1 MNRKNILFVLIVF
14 LIVTATQCFAMNNYI
29 VINECNY
36 LKYNSTLLLK
46 KINVINN
53 KMNLCNYV
61 GMKSND
67 TSLCISAN
75 FNLNSND
82 KTINKYQ
89 DIVKYGIQNKYLFN
103 ATIRDVSE
111 TEESIK
117 DEINKKNQSSV
128 FVNILQDMIAKNI
141 GGSSDLPTLLA
152 GLVVA
157 YLTILISVAVAIFSE
172 NKEFETL
179 DRNVI
184 LDYIVKSKRLLFYLG
199 LTFIPLLFW
208 NGSTIHFRLVEI
220 FLWFIGIICLTG
232 ILHNSYHW
240 MKGNKFQQRFFYLK
254 EIKNIH
260 DIEDTWRSVWQTE
273 SINHQNEIKFFDI
286 FYITVNKLLHCEKK
300 NILFA
305 TKMLEDFDNCVEKR
319 SPGFFTLPDKPLAI
333 ILNWHFEMWQREQ
346 EFQYQDDSIES
357 WGIYDQIFR
366 TSESIFQK
374 IIIIV
379 LKGRHAY
386 SFFKTLKEHTE
397 KNNKVRVSNNLYVEF
412 IFRSFYEKFFENI
425 HSSPDKFNIWNHYF
439 PVEWKVTKS
448 NLQSSEN
455 QISHTTLHNFLEWA
469 VPKILEEIEEKD
481 FSLDDVSR
489 NIFPEVDSILWASIL
504 IFVYSSYSDDRT
516 QLRSAIER
524 PWNFGFFSH
533 AKVSSTSKNDDI
545 QNSFTTDVFNTVA
558 LAILI
563 FPRQFSYENLVKY
576 LDSLQGISYP
586 EESNEES
593 KRLRL
598 YNLFRIMLSQVE
610 TGIMP

>member
-1 MNRKNILFVLIVF
+1 MSRNFFLFLLIVF
-14 LIVTATQCFAMNNYI
+14 FIFTAAQCLAINIYI
-29 VINECNY
+29 VSDECNY
-36 LKYNSTLLLK
+36 LKNNSTSLVK
-46 KINVINN
+46 KNNVSSNQI
-53 KMNLCNYV
+53 NLCNYV
-61 GMKSND
+61 DIESNN
-67 TSLCISAN
+67 SLLFISAD
-75 FNLNSND
+75 FDLNSDD
-82 KTINKYQ
+82 KSINIYQ
-89 DIVKYGIQNKYLFN
+89 DIIKYGIQNIYLFN
-103 ATIRDVSE
+103 ATIRDVFES
-111 TEESIK
+111 EESIK
-117 DEINKKNQSSV
+117 DEIKEKNQSFV
-128 FVNILQDMIAKNI
+128 LVNILQNMIAKNI

-172 NKEFETL
+172 KKEFETL

-184 LDYIVKSKRLLFYLG
+184 LDYIVKSKILLFYLG

-208 NGSTIHFRLVEI
+208 NGSTIHFRLLEI
-220 FLWFIGIICLTG
+220 FLWFIGMIYLTG
-232 ILHNSYHW
+232 ILYKSYHW

-254 EIKNIH
+254 KIQNIH
-260 DIEDTWRSVWQTE
+260 DIEEAWRSVWQTE
-273 SINHQNEIKFFDI
+273 SINYQNEIKFFDI
-286 FYITVNKLLHCEKK
+286 FYVTVNKLLHCEKK

-319 SPGFFTLPDKPLAI
+319 SPGFFTLPDKPLVI
-333 ILNWHFEMWQREQ
+333 FLNWHFEMWQRGQ

-366 TSESIFQK
+366 TIESIFQK

-386 SFFKTLKEHTE
+386 LFFKTLKEHTE
-397 KNNKVRVSNNLYVEF
+397 NNKVTVSNNLYVEF
-412 IFRSFYEKFFENI
+412 IFRSFYEFFFENI
-425 HSSPDKFNIWNHYF
+425 HSSTDKFNIWNHYF
-439 PVEWKVTKS
+439 PVEWKVTIS

-455 QISHTTLHNFLEWA
+455 QISQITLNNFLEWA

-489 NIFPEVDSILWASIL
+489 NIFPEVDSIIWASIL

-533 AKVSSTSKNDDI
+533 VKVSSISKNDDI
-545 QNSFTTDVFNTVA
+545 QNSLTTDVFNTVA
-558 LAILI
+558 LAFFI

-576 LDSLQGISYP
+576 LDSLQEISYP
-586 EESNEES
+586 EGSNEES

-598 YNLFRIMLSQVE
+598 YNLFIKMLAQAVDRIM
-610 TGIMP
+610 P